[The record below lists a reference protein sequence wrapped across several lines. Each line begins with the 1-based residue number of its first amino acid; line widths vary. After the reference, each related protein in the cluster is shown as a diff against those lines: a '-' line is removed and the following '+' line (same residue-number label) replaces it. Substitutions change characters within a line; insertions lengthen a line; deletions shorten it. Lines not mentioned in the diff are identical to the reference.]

1 MLKRVE
7 NLEGD
12 TLGFEAV
19 GEVTGEDYEKTLI
32 PALEESLQKHDKINF
47 LYLIGDNFKSFDL
60 KAMYDDS
67 MVGVK
72 HFFDFN
78 KIAVVTNKDWIKN
91 LTKAFAPLY
100 PMQIKAFDTEN
111 LQEAIKWLQQKRRA
125 NIHIELLKD
134 DGIVIFEPTKPLNQ
148 KDFEYVNSIVNPYL
162 EQHKELK
169 GVIIRTKQFPG
180 WDSLA
185 SIKAHFEFIKT
196 HHEKTKKLAFVTDS
210 SLITAFEHIAKFVVH
225 PEVKE
230 FDYNQLE
237 EAIEWVKN

>member
-7 NLEGD
+7 NLEDD

-32 PALEESLQKHDKINF
+32 PALEEALKKYDKINF

-91 LTKAFAPLY
+91 PT
-100 PMQIKAFDTEN
+100 KAFDTEN
-111 LQEAIKWLQQKRRA
+111 LQEAIKCLQQKRRA
-125 NIHIELLKD
+125 NIHVELLKD
-134 DGIVIFEPTKPLNQ
+134 EGIVILEPTKPLNQ